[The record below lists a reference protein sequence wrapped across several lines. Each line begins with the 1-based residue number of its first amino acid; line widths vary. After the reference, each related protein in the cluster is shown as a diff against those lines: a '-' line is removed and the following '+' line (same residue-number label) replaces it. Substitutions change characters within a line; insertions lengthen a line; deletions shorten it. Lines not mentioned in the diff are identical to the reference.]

1 MKVLL
6 KKEVCGFN
14 EQCTESIGKTKKCK
28 FTFSTKKKKAKTQM
42 LVFFNC
48 TQMDTKSIKQTKI
61 TIEIDSSYEKK
72 SWNYNNKNK
81 NRLTK

>member
-1 MKVLL
+1 
-6 KKEVCGFN
+6 
-14 EQCTESIGKTKKCK
+14 
-28 FTFSTKKKKAKTQM
+28 M

-72 SWNYNNKNK
+72 SWNYNSKNK

>member
-6 KKEVCGFN
+6 KKEVCGFR
-14 EQCTESIGKTKKCK
+14 EQCTELIGKTKKCQ
-28 FTFSTKKKKAKTQM
+28 FTFSKKNKNKKAKTQM

-72 SWNYNNKNK
+72 S
-81 NRLTK
+81 

>member
-1 MKVLL
+1 MNSARNPLEKQKNASSRSP
-6 KKEVCGFN
+6 KK
-14 EQCTESIGKTKKCK
+14 
-28 FTFSTKKKKAKTQM
+28 KKKKAKTQM